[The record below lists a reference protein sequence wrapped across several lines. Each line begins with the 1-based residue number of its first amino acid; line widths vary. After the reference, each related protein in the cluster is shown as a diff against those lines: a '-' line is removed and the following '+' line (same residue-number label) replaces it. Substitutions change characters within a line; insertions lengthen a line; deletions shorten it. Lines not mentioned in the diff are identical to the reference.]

1 MVVMSCAWAR
11 GDAALMGGMKMASNV
26 GVLSRRNMLLG
37 LGGATAAAGVVTVG
51 TGAAGPF
58 AEFLRPVAGGRSDA
72 ALYAAGYADWRTQVG
87 TNFTAHSGQVLKLVD
102 VQGFSN
108 KGPRP
113 SNLREQAFVAR
124 FDIGVGEAL
133 AEGVYTVAHP
143 AGGTFDMFL
152 TKGSP
157 DKPLRMLAIFN

>member
-1 MVVMSCAWAR
+1 MGAR
-11 GDAALMGGMKMASNV
+11 RAALNGGRKMASNG

-51 TGAAGPF
+51 TGGAAPF
-58 AEFLRPVAGGRSDA
+58 AEILKPAAGGRSDA
-72 ALYAAGYADWRTQVG
+72 ALHAASYADWRTQVG

-102 VQGFSN
+102 VQGFPN

-113 SNLREQAFVAR
+113 GNLREQAFVTR

-133 AEGVYTVAHP
+133 AEGLYTVAHP
-143 AGGTFDMFL
+143 TGGTFDMFL
-152 TKGSP
+152 SKGSP